1 MSTFFGCA
9 HFAKTCV
16 DVGVVVVVVVV
27 RLLNQLITWYKAI
40 AHE

>member
-9 HFAKTCV
+9 HFAKTYV
-16 DVGVVVVVVVV
+16 DVVVVVV

>member
-1 MSTFFGCA
+1 MSTF
-9 HFAKTCV
+9 V
-16 DVGVVVVVVVV
+16 VVVVVVVV

>member
-9 HFAKTCV
+9 HFAKIYV
-16 DVGVVVVVVVV
+16 DVVVVVVV
-27 RLLNQLITWYKAI
+27 RLLNQLITWSKAI

>member
-9 HFAKTCV
+9 HFAKSYV
-16 DVGVVVVVVVV
+16 DVVVVVVVV